1 MSSAVAVGENLR
13 RAREMR
19 GLSIDDL
26 STMTRLRP
34 SAIRAAEDGDLSM
47 LGGEPYVR
55 GHLRT
60 LAVKLGIDDEVLV
73 RIYMGD
79 DHMGDDHAN

>member
-1 MSSAVAVGENLR
+1 MSNGADVGENLR

-26 STMTRLRP
+26 ATMTRLRP

-60 LAVKLGIDDEVLV
+60 LAAKLGIDDEVLV
-73 RIYMGD
+73 RIYMDND
-79 DHMGDDHAN
+79 DTGDDHAN

>member
-1 MSSAVAVGENLR
+1 MSGGTRVGETLR

-60 LAVKLGIDDEVLV
+60 LAVKLGIDDDALV
-73 RIYMGD
+73 HLYVD
-79 DHMGDDHAN
+79 DDHAD